1 MASLD
6 VGLSLADAAVV
17 VSGTDVSGWTTL
29 ESKAKASDFLAP
41 GASTSASDS
50 LAGGN
55 NNDDDDGPA
64 FVERSPSSSAP
75 AVAPA
80 ADNPTKKSSRL
91 FKK

>member
-64 FVERSPSSSAP
+64 FVERSPSSSAT
-75 AVAPA
+75 AVVA